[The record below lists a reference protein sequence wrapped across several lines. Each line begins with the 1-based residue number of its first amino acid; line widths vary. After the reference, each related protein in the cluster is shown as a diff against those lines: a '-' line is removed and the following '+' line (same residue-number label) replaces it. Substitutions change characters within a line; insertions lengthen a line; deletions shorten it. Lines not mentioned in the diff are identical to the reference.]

1 VTGEQLS
8 TNHRG
13 NNSFYVILAFPV
25 PHTVDVLSS
34 QEASFFFKKKET
46 HTACI
51 VETLFVVPDNHCSP
65 PTI

>member
-34 QEASFFFKKKET
+34 QEASFF
-46 HTACI
+46 
-51 VETLFVVPDNHCSP
+51 
-65 PTI
+65 